1 MSSGVMKAALSS
13 FITESTIPE
22 SSIRGATAKEAVE
35 RFLGEEIVQDEFDR
49 FTDRLFGTIE
59 GNISTTIS
67 SNSSLTRHLLKEKVW
82 TSFHKLRLKD
92 LPDLW
97 ESYFKKISKERF
109 DPVVEQHTNSVIFE
123 GILKTHIPPM
133 SYSATEI
140 ELSTDEENIIR
151 YAAGYVPLNI
161 MKKYEK
167 QSSEIAAEC
176 I

>member
-1 MSSGVMKAALSS
+1 M
-13 FITESTIPE
+13 
-22 SSIRGATAKEAVE
+22 
-35 RFLGEEIVQDEFDR
+35 
-49 FTDRLFGTIE
+49 
-59 GNISTTIS
+59 
-67 SNSSLTRHLLKEKVW
+67 
-82 TSFHKLRLKD
+82 
-92 LPDLW
+92 
-97 ESYFKKISKERF
+97 
-109 DPVVEQHTNSVIFE
+109 EQHTNSVIFE

-176 I
+176 IECLMGMSVSGDDSSFQAYLVINGDSSNSTYSHLPCGWKFRTFCSYSVSSSLLLTTSTSVIT